1 MTSSLLQVH
10 LKPPSGSSL
19 VILSTAPTWQILIQL
34 NEGLAAKCDEQ
45 NQLESSRNDNLK
57 THSRESALECRTYL
71 SILLNGKLVF
81 LKPKV
86 EPRELLLFQVRGVE
100 AFQSP
105 SSFVLSDGTSLEA
118 DAILFCTGYS
128 FEFGFLHPD
137 CRVSV
142 VNNQVPIF

>member
-1 MTSSLLQVH
+1 MQPLDRGLSFLVHHQRGKVIQV
-10 LKPPSGSSL
+10 
-19 VILSTAPTWQILIQL
+19 
-34 NEGLAAKCDEQ
+34 NEGLAAKCDKQ
-45 NQLESSRNDNLK
+45 NQLESSRNDHLK
-57 THSRESALECRTYL
+57 THSRECRTYL
-71 SILLNGKLVF
+71 SILLNGKLVL